1 MSEIQNYISPANIL
15 NIDPKQTV
23 LHSEPV
29 YSDLQDLKRMKC
41 INLIFYKS
49 CTTFYT
55 RIIHIRTIRSFLLL
69 FVFFCY
75 LNLLVIIVS
84 LTHNHSIQLKQLNLI
99 EHIQILAN
107 KKYSCYGN
115 ISNFYCI
122 SHLFES
128 YEY

>member
-1 MSEIQNYISPANIL
+1 MRFKTTYHLQIFWILTQCKQCCIL
-15 NIDPKQTV
+15 NQCV
-23 LHSEPV
+23 LICKTWREWNV
-29 YSDLQDLKRMKC
+29 LAWYF
-41 INLIFYKS
+41 IKS

-122 SHLFES
+122 SHLSES